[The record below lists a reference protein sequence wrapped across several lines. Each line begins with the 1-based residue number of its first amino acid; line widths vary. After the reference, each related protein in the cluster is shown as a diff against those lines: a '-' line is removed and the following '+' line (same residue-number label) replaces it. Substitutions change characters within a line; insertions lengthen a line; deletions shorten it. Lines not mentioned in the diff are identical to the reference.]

1 MASFEEELRALGK
14 RRIRLQELRVALLR
28 ARPETVDAPNLRQ
41 LLLDALRELQ
51 SRSALDLPGQGWDT
65 SGMPAL
71 PRTVR
76 LLDMP
81 ELQRNR
87 TALAWLPALAFAAEE
102 RHPVRRA
109 DLEAIN
115 AFLLS
120 ARGREVVAVPT
131 RERSLQIFGD
141 EKRLDKIRKG
151 KPDLY
156 DGRVS
161 LDDLRCYPVAP
172 PLPWEQP
179 RSVADGKPVLV
190 LENYHSYESFR
201 RWNREAACYAAIAYG
216 GGNAFRQ
223 GAGNLDEVI
232 VATGAIGTLYLGDLD
247 PAGVEILLGVNQ
259 RRRADRRMPVQP
271 HCGLYEW
278 LLAHGCRRPLE
289 KSPGESVG
297 ARLGEVFPGRIVDAL
312 AGLWAAGHRI
322 PQESYGLEQLH
333 GPEASIADPD
343 AAGTRSMVHAR
354 VCLTGGRPQ

>member
-1 MASFEEELRALGK
+1 MASFEEELRAFGK

-28 ARPETVDAPNLRQ
+28 ARPDTVDAPNLRQ

-51 SRSALDLPGQGWDT
+51 NRCALDLPGQGWDT

-151 KPDLY
+151 KPGLY
-156 DGRVS
+156 DGRIS

-223 GAGNLDEVI
+223 GAG
-232 VATGAIGTLYLGDLD
+232 
-247 PAGVEILLGVNQ
+247 IL
-259 RRRADRRMPVQP
+259 
-271 HCGLYEW
+271 
-278 LLAHGCRRPLE
+278 
-289 KSPGESVG
+289 
-297 ARLGEVFPGRIVDAL
+297 
-312 AGLWAAGHRI
+312 
-322 PQESYGLEQLH
+322 
-333 GPEASIADPD
+333 
-343 AAGTRSMVHAR
+343 TR
-354 VCLTGGRPQ
+354 